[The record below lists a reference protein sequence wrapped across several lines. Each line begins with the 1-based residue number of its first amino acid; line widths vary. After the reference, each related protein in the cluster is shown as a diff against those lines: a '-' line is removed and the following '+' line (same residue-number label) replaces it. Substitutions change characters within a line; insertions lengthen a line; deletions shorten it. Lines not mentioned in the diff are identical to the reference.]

1 MGLCY
6 TCVDQFT
13 VEVIEQVC
21 LETCVHT
28 LAPLL
33 HTCVQATRGFMR
45 DGACRIML
53 EQLTRV
59 PLPRSVG
66 ASAALQSQAS
76 TAYGAA
82 WVRALV

>member
-6 TCVDQFT
+6 TCVDQST
-13 VEVIEQVC
+13 VEVIEQVG
-21 LETCVHT
+21 LETCVHIS
-28 LAPLL
+28 AALL
-33 HTCVQATRGFMR
+33 HTCVQATWGFMR
-45 DGACRIML
+45 CRACCIIP

-59 PLPRSVG
+59 PLPCSAG